1 MLFAGFE
8 PDGRTN
14 LVETGP
20 RGSEK
25 SASVAERQL
34 ERCSALFEVRRCL
47 QTLGGI
53 TLSQPRPAKRPSAVS
68 VYDALRRMIV
78 DFDLFPGAR
87 VTESELAEHFQV
99 SRTPV
104 REALQRLSNEGLIQ
118 IRPKQGCFVRQV
130 DIEQISNYYD
140 VRVALEAMAVELACQ
155 HMSDADLRA
164 LADVWDPAR
173 CPQDLEYIEDLKDT
187 EESFH
192 IAMAMGSN
200 NTELVNYLRDVNDRI
215 RVIRRLGF
223 PDETSVV
230 ETYQEHFDILS
241 LLIQRDAEGA
251 KAAMIKHIRKSQ
263 NIARSVTLNQLEQ
276 HRKRNVLSDLPRLK

>member
-1 MLFAGFE
+1 MSQS
-8 PDGRTN
+8 RTAKN
-14 LVETGP
+14 
-20 RGSEK
+20 
-25 SASVAERQL
+25 
-34 ERCSALFEVRRCL
+34 
-47 QTLGGI
+47 
-53 TLSQPRPAKRPSAVS
+53 KRPSAVS

-87 VTESELAEHFQV
+87 VTESELADYFQV

-104 REALQRLSNEGLIQ
+104 REALQRLSNEGLIL

-140 VRVALEAMAVELACQ
+140 VRVALEAMAVELACER
-155 HMSDADLRA
+155 MSDTDLRA
-164 LADVWDPAR
+164 LAEVWNPAR
-173 CPQDLEYIEDLKDT
+173 CPGDLEYVEDLKDT

-192 IAMAMGSN
+192 ITLALGAN
-200 NTELVNYLRDVNDRI
+200 NPELVNYLRDVNDRI

-241 LLIQRDAEGA
+241 LLLERNAEAA
-251 KAAMIKHIRKSQ
+251 KDAMIKHIRKSQ

-276 HRKRNVLSDLPRLK
+276 HRKRHVLGSL